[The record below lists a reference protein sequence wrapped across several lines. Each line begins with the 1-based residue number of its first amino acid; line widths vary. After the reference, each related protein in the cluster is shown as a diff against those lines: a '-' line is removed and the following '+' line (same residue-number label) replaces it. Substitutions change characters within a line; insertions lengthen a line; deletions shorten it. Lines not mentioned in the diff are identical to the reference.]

1 MRMRTLVALAVGA
14 ALIIVGCGT
23 DEEPMDGWGPGVPAA
38 VVVIVAPSPAPATTV
53 ASDIA
58 GSWNGDGESAPL
70 SPTPTQ
76 PPSPEYAPNG
86 QTVRVRSLD
95 NSFRNEVTE
104 VVVGTE
110 IWWTNDGRNEHDV
123 LPVDSLQEWGAE
135 RDVFQPGDEYRHSFL
150 EPGTYSYYC
159 SIHGNEVAGMVG
171 TVIVTA
177 PS

>member
-1 MRMRTLVALAVGA
+1 MSMRTLVALAAGA
-14 ALIIVGCGT
+14 ALIAAGCGA
-23 DEEPMDGWGPGVPAA
+23 DEEPMEGWGPGAPVP
-38 VVVIVAPSPAPATTV
+38 VVVIVTPAPAPATV
-53 ASDIA
+53 APDASDA
-58 GSWNGDGESAPL
+58 VGGDDESAAPA
-70 SPTPTQ
+70 PPPTQ
-76 PPSPEYAPNG
+76 PPPPVYAPNG

-123 LPVDSLQEWGAE
+123 LPVDPTEEWGAE
-135 RDVFQPGDEYRHSFL
+135 RDVFQPGDEYRHTFL
-150 EPGTYSYYC
+150 EPGTYEYYC

-171 TVIVTA
+171 TIIVTA